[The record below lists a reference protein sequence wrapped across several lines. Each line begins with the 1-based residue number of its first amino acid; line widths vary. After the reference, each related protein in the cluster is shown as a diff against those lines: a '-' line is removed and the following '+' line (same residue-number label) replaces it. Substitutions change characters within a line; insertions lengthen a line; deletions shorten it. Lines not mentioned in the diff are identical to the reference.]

1 MRLKADSTEVM
12 VILVAGILIGA
23 TAGRAKELAFLV
35 DLIAVFSC
43 LASALARALR
53 SWRLLKESVKIGVG

>member
-1 MRLKADSTEVM
+1 MV

-23 TAGRAKELAFLV
+23 AAVRVRELVFFN
-35 DLIAVFSC
+35 DLTAVFSC
-43 LASALARALR
+43 LARALARAFS